1 MVLETLIKLW
11 ITKLDF
17 MEKLFGHKNMGDG
30 PETGIFEFID
40 LLVLDTNPEKLKID
54 QKCLSW
60 V

>member
-1 MVLETLIKLW
+1 
-11 ITKLDF
+11 

-40 LLVLDTNPEKLKID
+40 LLVLDTNPEQLKID